1 MCGESTERS
10 GSCSWDV
17 MYEKRKRKK
26 YTGAHSRGQCGCWE
40 SMTKLFQAVRI
51 QKFTQ
56 HKLSHFKVAFSRCIG
71 LYNHHLYLAPVA
83 LSHYFLFLPSL
94 TLATSF
100 SFCFCGFTFSGYFML
115 IESWTMYMTFV
126 SVCPL
131 NKIPLQSAGVGKQ
144 LQNHMKVAGDSQS
157 SFCNPSLKI

>member
-1 MCGESTERS
+1 
-10 GSCSWDV
+10 
-17 MYEKRKRKK
+17 MYEKIKRKK
-26 YTGAHSRGQCGCWE
+26 VYRSSLQGTCGCWE

-51 QKFTQ
+51 QKFTR
-56 HKLSHFKVAFSRCIG
+56 HKLNHFKVAFSRCIG

-83 LSHYFLFLPSL
+83 LSHYFLFLPSSTQ

-115 IESWTMYMTFV
+115 IEPWTMCMTFV
-126 SVCPL
+126 SVCQF